1 MSKNVSDAELD
12 IARHEVESCVKQ
24 VLQLVPS
31 ASQIMQ
37 EASKDEIVIEEL
49 LHRRETDRWTEQY
62 TTVFFK
68 IIVAQKKYINLL
80 ERRIGK

>member
-12 IARHEVESCVKQ
+12 IARHDVESCVKQ

-31 ASQIMQ
+31 ASLIMQ

>member
-1 MSKNVSDAELD
+1 
-12 IARHEVESCVKQ
+12 
-24 VLQLVPS
+24 
-31 ASQIMQ
+31 MQ

>member
-1 MSKNVSDAELD
+1 MSKNVSDEEID
-12 IARHEVESCVKQ
+12 NARHEIDSCVKQ

-31 ASQIMQ
+31 AFQIMQ
-37 EASKDEIVIEEL
+37 EASKDETVIEEL
-49 LHRRETDRWTEQY
+49 LYRRETDRWTEQY

>member
-1 MSKNVSDAELD
+1 
-12 IARHEVESCVKQ
+12 
-24 VLQLVPS
+24 
-31 ASQIMQ
+31 MQ
-37 EASKDEIVIEEL
+37 EASKDETVIEEL
-49 LHRRETDRWTEQY
+49 LYRRETDRWTEQY